1 MIEGIF
7 SCLLWMEF
15 AGLVQMVFNQS
26 YVVPRISSNFRH
38 LITVVPLPL
47 VGLLRFPTKFAVRQS
62 RLAGAH
68 NFDFVGV
75 KLILSSL
82 LLPGGAVD
90 DEVKEEDE
98 DGSVHLPEDDDDA
111 HAGPLYVLCLV

>member
-15 AGLVQMVFNQS
+15 AGLVQMVFNQL
-26 YVVPRISSNFRH
+26 YVVPRISSNFH

-82 LLPGGAVD
+82 LLPSVAVD
-90 DEVKEEDE
+90 DEVEEEDE
-98 DGSVHLPEDDDDA
+98 YGSVHLPEDGDDA